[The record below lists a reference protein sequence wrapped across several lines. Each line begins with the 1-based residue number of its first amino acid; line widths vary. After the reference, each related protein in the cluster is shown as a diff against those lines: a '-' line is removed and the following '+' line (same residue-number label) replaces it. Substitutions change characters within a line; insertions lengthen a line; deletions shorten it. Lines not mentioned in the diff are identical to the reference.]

1 MKKIRIVTV
10 ILLLTVFLYGCSN
23 TSLKVDDTSKTDTE
37 SQLTEDKDDS
47 ILTTGYDLT
56 EETTED
62 HSKIGTVRVYGDRT
76 VGSVY
81 VCGAVRNEGV
91 YILPEGSI
99 VNDALDAAGGYDENA
114 LHGYINLA
122 AGLED
127 GMRIWFP
134 EEDDSLKTNL
144 SKEIMTGFSNEGKDT
159 PDERNFTEESNMKV
173 NINTADKNLL
183 MTLPGIGE
191 GRAEDIISYRDDNGG
206 FKSIEEIKNIK
217 GIKDNIFE
225 KIKDMIII

>member
-47 ILTTGYDLT
+47 TLTTGYDLT

-62 HSKIGTVRVYGDRT
+62 HSKIGTVR
-76 VGSVY
+76 VY

-127 GMRIWFP
+127 GMRIYFP

-159 PDERNFTEESNMKV
+159 PDERNFTEESHMKV

>member
-47 ILTTGYDLT
+47 TLTTGYDLT

-62 HSKIGTVRVYGDRT
+62 YSKIGTVR
-76 VGSVY
+76 VY

-114 LHGYINLA
+114 LDGSINLA

-127 GMRIWFP
+127 GMRIYFV
-134 EEDDSLKTNL
+134 K
-144 SKEIMTGFSNEGKDT
+144 
-159 PDERNFTEESNMKV
+159 R
-173 NINTADKNLL
+173 
-183 MTLPGIGE
+183 
-191 GRAEDIISYRDDNGG
+191 
-206 FKSIEEIKNIK
+206 
-217 GIKDNIFE
+217 
-225 KIKDMIII
+225 